1 MAENSIA
8 PGQKH
13 DSGTG
18 TEINIATVT
27 LKYDNVLP
35 PKNDE
40 AYIRNMGFACFKTF
54 SKITPVTRFS
64 NVRFVKR
71 RKITKKSP
79 ISKPSTL
86 SSIMSRA
93 TSFQPSRV
101 TSWKRVNIE
110 RNMVPNISAHSGKL
124 PSPVSAATASHSKPT
139 AVVMKSAAT

>member
-18 TEINIATVT
+18 TEIDIATVT

-54 SKITPVTRFS
+54 SKITS
-64 NVRFVKR
+64 VRVLKAAEGAESVNLCGR
-71 RKITKKSP
+71 RCHGPYLI
-79 ISKPSTL
+79 L
-86 SSIMSRA
+86 WGGRW
-93 TSFQPSRV
+93 QQV
-101 TSWKRVNIE
+101 W
-110 RNMVPNISAHSGKL
+110 
-124 PSPVSAATASHSKPT
+124 
-139 AVVMKSAAT
+139 